1 LRSGSGIL
9 NIFLIKLKGFNR
21 SNAENS
27 SSSSSGGLVYISTG
41 LDKLSF
47 VL

>member
-27 SSSSSGGLVYISTG
+27 SSSSGGLVYISTG